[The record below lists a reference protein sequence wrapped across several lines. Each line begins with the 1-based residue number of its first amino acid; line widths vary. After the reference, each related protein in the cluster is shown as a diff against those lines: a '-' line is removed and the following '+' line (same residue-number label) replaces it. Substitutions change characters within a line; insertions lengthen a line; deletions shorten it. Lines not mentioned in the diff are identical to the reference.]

1 MDTRTI
7 ELAAGQTLALALR
20 RGDTLQ
26 LAHGRLQAWAP
37 ATELAGTLHRRM
49 QRWDEGQAL
58 LADDSGTWQA
68 QALTAAT
75 LLLQRRAP
83 AWRRWWPA
91 RPAPAGSRLAR
102 CATSSCSPPISSS

>member
-49 QRWDEGQAL
+49 QRWDEAHTL
-58 LADDSGTWQA
+58 TADAAGTWQVRA
-68 QALTAAT
+68 TTAVT
-75 LLLQRRAP
+75 LLLQRPLP
-83 AWRRWWPA
+83 AWRRWWPV
-91 RPAPAGSRLAR
+91 RRTSGPRLAR
-102 CATSSCSPPISSS
+102 CATSSCSTPASSS

>member
-20 RGDTLQ
+20 PGDTLH
-26 LAHGRLQAWAP
+26 LARGRLQAWAP
-37 ATELAGTLHRRM
+37 AQELAGTLHRPT
-49 QRWDEGQAL
+49 QRWDEGHTLSASD
-58 LADDSGTWQA
+58 AGTWQA
-68 QALTAAT
+68 QATTAAT
-75 LLLQRRAP
+75 LLLQRPLP

-91 RPAPAGSRLAR
+91 SPRLDR